1 MTNKRILIVEDSMDV
16 GRMLQTAI
24 KTLSSEYTVTWIRS
38 AEEAILETSLHKL
51 DLVVTDIRLPGID
64 GFELIRRVRRR
75 LPEVHVI
82 IISGLPEHELE
93 KQIREVKP
101 DFVLRKPVVVST
113 FLDKVQAA
121 LNKAE
126 EKASTGKKA
135 VESRADDGAVLPSKL
150 TDVLARLHSAANAQ
164 MVLLVDAEGVIA
176 ADVGAPKTGLAV
188 EIKKIKDMLA
198 AADGLALAGRKA
210 QIVAR
215 GALADW
221 ILQPLGREFT
231 LALLLPAGG
240 SVLRLALALEE
251 IQRAQVDLAASFGLP
266 LNAPIEMTP
275 AAVAVE
281 TTLATLETAK
291 EIPASA
297 AEKVDADTDLLAALQ
312 AAAPAVPEPEPEP
325 IPEDPAA
332 LEAFAALFGQPEAKP
347 VDQDAASF
355 WESAAEK
362 SGSVS
367 INPQAIT
374 FDEAQ
379 KLGLAP
385 DEDEDK
391 SG

>member
-101 DFVLRKPVVVST
+101 DFVLRKPVVVNT

-126 EKASTGKKA
+126 EKPATGKKA
-135 VESRADDGAVLPSKL
+135 VEPRADDGAALPSKL
-150 TDVLARLHSAANAQ
+150 TDVLIRLHSAANAQ
-164 MVLLVDAEGVIA
+164 MVLLVDAEGVVA

-198 AADGLALAGRKA
+198 SADGLALAGRKA
-210 QIVAR
+210 QIVVR

-251 IQRAQVDLAASFGLP
+251 IQRAQVDLAASFGQVVMPPEAAQAAVVETSPAALE
-266 LNAPIEMTP
+266 IVEETP
-275 AAVAVE
+275 A
-281 TTLATLETAK
+281 
-291 EIPASA
+291 PA
-297 AEKVDADTDLLAALQ
+297 AEKLDADASLLAALQ
-312 AAAPAVPEPEPEP
+312 AVAPVAPVVEPEP

-355 WESAAEK
+355 WESAAEQ

-367 INPQAIT
+367 INPEAIT

-391 SG
+391 GG

>member
-24 KTLSSEYTVTWIRS
+24 KTLSSDYTVTWIRS

-113 FLDKVQAA
+113 FLDKVLAA

-126 EKASTGKKA
+126 EKPSAGKTA
-135 VESRADDGAVLPSKL
+135 VGPGADGGAVLPSKL
-150 TDVLARLHSAANAQ
+150 TDVLTRLHGASNAQ
-164 MVLLVDAEGVIA
+164 MVLLVDAEGVVA

-210 QIVAR
+210 LIVVR

-221 ILQPLGREFT
+221 ILQPVGSEFT

-251 IQRAQVDLAASFGLP
+251 IQRAQVDLAASFGLVVLP
-266 LNAPIEMTP
+266 PEAAP
-275 AAVAVE
+275 AAAAVE
-281 TTLATLETAK
+281 ALPAALETAA
-291 EIPASA
+291 EIPLPA
-297 AEKVDADTDLLAALQ
+297 AEKVDADADLLAALQ
-312 AAAPAVPEPEPEP
+312 AAAPVVTEPEPEP

-347 VDQDAASF
+347 VNQDAASF

-367 INPQAIT
+367 INPEAIT